1 MFLARVL
8 LDLKHGAVGGVFGR
22 EAQVTDFKV
31 ATRRREHEQVRI
43 FLVAHDRRDH
53 FIQLIDVARF

>member
-1 MFLARVL
+1 MV
-8 LDLKHGAVGGVFGR
+8 KHGAVGGVFGR

-43 FLVAHDRRDH
+43 LLVAHDRRDH